1 MSLDRKGFAEKSK
14 DAYERAIELART
26 QGANKILGAC
36 LVATATLTDYW
47 LDYRTQAQANLDEA
61 DRIARETADE
71 ALAVDVAT
79 ARLSFNFPGEQI
91 VGDETVLQRALALR
105 DPVRL
110 NALYFRMMWSTLGM
124 ARLER
129 CVEICD
135 AGIEL
140 AYRIGTLPVQYP
152 TIKALALMDLG
163 RFGEAW
169 DALGKEIADEAHRFG
184 AALRDYG
191 KLFYDLHVADV
202 EGALARAPH
211 VIEESKALARA
222 WMLKALSSRLAYAA
236 PSQGGNAATIARIEA
251 LIGDTGMSP
260 GKLGTAAL
268 VLAKGDAKTA
278 REALGDPDLREVTHL
293 AVATRVVQMQLQ
305 AQMEAELGGDRAAG
319 DRIAA
324 AVKLAREKSMRSQL
338 WRLLGE
344 QARIAEKSGSA
355 QAASDARAEAMQILG
370 EIAQTVPDER
380 QRANLLQGGEAKRLG
395 LT

>member
-1 MSLDRKGFAEKSK
+1 
-14 DAYERAIELART
+14 
-26 QGANKILGAC
+26 
-36 LVATATLTDYW
+36 
-47 LDYRTQAQANLDEA
+47 
-61 DRIARETADE
+61 
-71 ALAVDVAT
+71 
-79 ARLSFNFPGEQI
+79 
-91 VGDETVLQRALALR
+91 
-105 DPVRL
+105 
-110 NALYFRMMWSTLGM
+110 
-124 ARLER
+124 
-129 CVEICD
+129 
-135 AGIEL
+135 
-140 AYRIGTLPVQYP
+140 
-152 TIKALALMDLG
+152 
-163 RFGEAW
+163 
-169 DALGKEIADEAHRFG
+169 
-184 AALRDYG
+184 
-191 KLFYDLHVADV
+191 
-202 EGALARAPH
+202 
-211 VIEESKALARA
+211 
-222 WMLKALSSRLAYAA
+222 
-236 PSQGGNAATIARIEA
+236 
-251 LIGDTGMSP
+251 
-260 GKLGTAAL
+260 L